1 MIGFTIRS
9 KILGFIETGDKTM
22 IAQGM
27 IRVTRRGLLLSG
39 AALTLGSGLM
49 PTRVLAAGAVKVA
62 GIYTVPV

>member
-1 MIGFTIRS
+1 
-9 KILGFIETGDKTM
+9 M